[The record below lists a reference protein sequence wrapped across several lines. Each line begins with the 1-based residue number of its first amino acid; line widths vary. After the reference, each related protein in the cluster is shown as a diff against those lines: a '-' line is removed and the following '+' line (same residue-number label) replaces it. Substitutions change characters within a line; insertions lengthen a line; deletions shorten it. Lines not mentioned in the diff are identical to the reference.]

1 MFIFLWILA
10 SLGVAYAAKLSLR
23 HPFWWFLLA
32 ISLSPLG
39 GSILLWAANRWNVRL
54 IRPT

>member
-23 HPFWWFLLA
+23 HPFWWFTLA
-32 ISLSPLG
+32 VILSPLG
-39 GSILLWAANRWNVRL
+39 GSILLWAANRWNVRF